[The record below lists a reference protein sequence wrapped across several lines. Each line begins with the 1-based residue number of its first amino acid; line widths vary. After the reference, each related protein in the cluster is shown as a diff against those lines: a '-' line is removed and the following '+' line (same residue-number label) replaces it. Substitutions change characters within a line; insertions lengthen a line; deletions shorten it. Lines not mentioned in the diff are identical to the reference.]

1 MAITSKQ
8 IKKQKNVIEKL
19 PKFFCMSFPLRINNK
34 ISNTITLYGKTITK
48 LKGSWDVWMFFVKWK
63 SKHNLLERVFD
74 HSMIIE
80 QKL

>member
-1 MAITSKQ
+1 
-8 IKKQKNVIEKL
+8 
-19 PKFFCMSFPLRINNK
+19 MSFPLRINNK
-34 ISNTITLYGKTITK
+34 ISNTITLYNKTITK
-48 LKGSWDVWMFFVKWK
+48 LKGSWDVWMFFAKWK